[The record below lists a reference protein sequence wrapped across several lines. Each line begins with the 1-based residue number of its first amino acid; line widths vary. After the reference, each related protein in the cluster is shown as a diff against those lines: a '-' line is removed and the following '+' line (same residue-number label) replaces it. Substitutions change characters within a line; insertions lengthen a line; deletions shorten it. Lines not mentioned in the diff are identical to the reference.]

1 MYTVCSIA
9 LSYKMTIYEIWQL
22 LIDTTLLNDPPF
34 KYTSAVLLPSLQ
46 NPTSQERHH
55 SHVAAAR
62 PKAVSPNDL
71 SFSSPQTD
79 DFFLR
84 HQLSKLLKSIFL
96 HLGQSSRG
104 KTVWKFVLRAW
115 DLEFPMI
122 IKPPG
127 GLRSPQ
133 SVPFAKPTSQDQMCQ
148 GVAPILQNSISMG
161 WIEVGPRNATLCD
174 GPPCRPQG
182 NEWVRRWDG

>member
-1 MYTVCSIA
+1 MYTVYSIA
-9 LSYKMTIYEIWQL
+9 LSYKMTIYKIWQL

-55 SHVAAAR
+55 SHVAAAG

-71 SFSSPQTD
+71 SFSPPQTD
-79 DFFLR
+79 DFFLG

-104 KTVWKFVLRAW
+104 KTVWKFVLRSGVSNDHQATW
-115 DLEFPMI
+115 RPSFAAI
-122 IKPPG
+122 WAFRKAHIA
-127 GLRSPQ
+127 RSN
-133 SVPFAKPTSQDQMCQ
+133 VPRCGPK
-148 GVAPILQNSISMG
+148 LQNSISMG